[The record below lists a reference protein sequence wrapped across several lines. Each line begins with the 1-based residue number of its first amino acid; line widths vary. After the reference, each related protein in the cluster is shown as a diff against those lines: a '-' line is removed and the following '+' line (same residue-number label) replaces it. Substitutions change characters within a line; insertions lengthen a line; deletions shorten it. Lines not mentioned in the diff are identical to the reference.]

1 MLYIRKIKS
10 FTVKFEA
17 AIRALYDLNSCV
29 EVFDL
34 GRYCLLSIDCSV
46 SRKDFS
52 EVPVRYV
59 TEAFW
64 IGGVLLCR

>member
-10 FTVKFEA
+10 FIVKFEA
-17 AIRALYDLNSCV
+17 AIRAYYDLNSCV

-34 GRYCLLSIDCSV
+34 VRYCALSIDCSV
-46 SRKDFS
+46 SREDFS

-59 TEAFW
+59 ADTSLLDRA
-64 IGGVLLCR
+64 VLLC